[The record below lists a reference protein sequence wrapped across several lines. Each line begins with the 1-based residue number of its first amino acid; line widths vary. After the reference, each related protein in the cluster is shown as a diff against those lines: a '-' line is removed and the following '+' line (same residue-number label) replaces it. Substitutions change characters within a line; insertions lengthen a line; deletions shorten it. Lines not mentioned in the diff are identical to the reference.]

1 MRIVFMGTPDFAVP
15 TLTALIEGGHE
26 VVAVVTQPDKPKGR
40 GGKMQYTP
48 VKEAALARDIPVYQ
62 PKKIR
67 EPECIEE
74 LKNAILD
81 FDEDAAVTAA
91 EKIIKEGVSP
101 MDAIDAMGDAL
112 KVLGDKFQIMEV
124 FLPEILLATD
134 AFKAG
139 LKVLEPELM
148 KTIDAGSFQE
158 KPKVVIGTVKGD
170 VHAVGKDMVATML
183 TVGGFD
189 VKDVGA
195 DVDSEVFITAA
206 EEFGAQIIGLSAL
219 MSTTMPSQKEVIDFL
234 EAKGLRNKYKVIVGG
249 GPVTPQW
256 AEQIGADG
264 FSKDAVEAVELAK
277 SLLK

>member
-1 MRIVFMGTPDFAVP
+1 MDSGIKVRRLSGKPCPIVGVSARKLSKANDEQKPFSVS
-15 TLTALIEGGHE
+15 TLLE
-26 VVAVVTQPDKPKGR
+26 VTSMANVA
-40 GGKMQYTP
+40 
-48 VKEAALARDIPVYQ
+48 
-62 PKKIR
+62 
-67 EPECIEE
+67 CIEE

-101 MDAIDAMGDAL
+101 MDAIDAL

-206 EEFGAQIIGLSAL
+206 DHRPLRPDVHHDAQPEGSHRL
-219 MSTTMPSQKEVIDFL
+219 PRSQ
-234 EAKGLRNKYKVIVGG
+234 
-249 GPVTPQW
+249 GPAQQV
-256 AEQIGADG
+256 
-264 FSKDAVEAVELAK
+264 
-277 SLLK
+277 

>member
-1 MRIVFMGTPDFAVP
+1 MAN
-15 TLTALIEGGHE
+15 
-26 VVAVVTQPDKPKGR
+26 VA
-40 GGKMQYTP
+40 
-48 VKEAALARDIPVYQ
+48 
-62 PKKIR
+62 
-67 EPECIEE
+67 CIEE

-81 FDEDAAVTAA
+81 FDEDVAVTAA

-134 AFKAG
+134 AFKA
-139 LKVLEPELM
+139 ELM

>member
-1 MRIVFMGTPDFAVP
+1 MDSGIKVRRLSGKPCPIVGVSARKLSKANDEQKPFSVS
-15 TLTALIEGGHE
+15 TLLE
-26 VVAVVTQPDKPKGR
+26 VTSMANVA
-40 GGKMQYTP
+40 
-48 VKEAALARDIPVYQ
+48 
-62 PKKIR
+62 
-67 EPECIEE
+67 CIEE

-81 FDEDAAVTAA
+81 FDEDAA

-170 VHAVGKDMVATML
+170 VHAVGKDMVATI
-183 TVGGFD
+183 D

>member
-1 MRIVFMGTPDFAVP
+1 MAN
-15 TLTALIEGGHE
+15 
-26 VVAVVTQPDKPKGR
+26 VA
-40 GGKMQYTP
+40 
-48 VKEAALARDIPVYQ
+48 
-62 PKKIR
+62 
-67 EPECIEE
+67 CIEE

-234 EAKGLRNKYKVIVGG
+234 EAKGLRNKYKVCLLYTSRIRRTAGTRPRTPKRCRLFRALFPRVRTPARH
-249 GPVTPQW
+249 PVPPRCGKPREP
-256 AEQIGADG
+256 AMPRPIRG
-264 FSKDAVEAVELAK
+264 
-277 SLLK
+277 

>member
-1 MRIVFMGTPDFAVP
+1 MAN
-15 TLTALIEGGHE
+15 
-26 VVAVVTQPDKPKGR
+26 VA
-40 GGKMQYTP
+40 
-48 VKEAALARDIPVYQ
+48 
-62 PKKIR
+62 
-67 EPECIEE
+67 CIEE

-112 KVLGDKFQIMEV
+112 EV

>member
-1 MRIVFMGTPDFAVP
+1 
-15 TLTALIEGGHE
+15 
-26 VVAVVTQPDKPKGR
+26 
-40 GGKMQYTP
+40 
-48 VKEAALARDIPVYQ
+48 
-62 PKKIR
+62 
-67 EPECIEE
+67 
-74 LKNAILD
+74 
-81 FDEDAAVTAA
+81 
-91 EKIIKEGVSP
+91 

-195 DVDSEVFITAA
+195 DVDSEVFISAA

-219 MSTTMPSQKEVIDFL
+219 MSTTMPSQKE
-234 EAKGLRNKYKVIVGG
+234 VIVGG

>member
-1 MRIVFMGTPDFAVP
+1 MAN
-15 TLTALIEGGHE
+15 
-26 VVAVVTQPDKPKGR
+26 VA
-40 GGKMQYTP
+40 
-48 VKEAALARDIPVYQ
+48 
-62 PKKIR
+62 
-67 EPECIEE
+67 CIEE

-189 VKDVGA
+189 V
-195 DVDSEVFITAA
+195 DSEVFITAA

-264 FSKDAVEAVELAK
+264 FSKDAVEAVEPAK

>member
-1 MRIVFMGTPDFAVP
+1 MAN
-15 TLTALIEGGHE
+15 
-26 VVAVVTQPDKPKGR
+26 VA
-40 GGKMQYTP
+40 
-48 VKEAALARDIPVYQ
+48 
-62 PKKIR
+62 
-67 EPECIEE
+67 CIEE

-124 FLPEILLATD
+124 FLPEIWLATD
-134 AFKAG
+134 A
-139 LKVLEPELM
+139 
-148 KTIDAGSFQE
+148 FQE

-206 EEFGAQIIGLSAL
+206 EEFGAQSIGLSAL

>member
-1 MRIVFMGTPDFAVP
+1 MAN
-15 TLTALIEGGHE
+15 
-26 VVAVVTQPDKPKGR
+26 VA
-40 GGKMQYTP
+40 
-48 VKEAALARDIPVYQ
+48 
-62 PKKIR
+62 
-67 EPECIEE
+67 CIEE

-170 VHAVGKDMVATML
+170 VHRPETFQGK
-183 TVGGFD
+183 
-189 VKDVGA
+189 
-195 DVDSEVFITAA
+195 
-206 EEFGAQIIGLSAL
+206 
-219 MSTTMPSQKEVIDFL
+219 
-234 EAKGLRNKYKVIVGG
+234 
-249 GPVTPQW
+249 
-256 AEQIGADG
+256 
-264 FSKDAVEAVELAK
+264 
-277 SLLK
+277 

>member
-1 MRIVFMGTPDFAVP
+1 MAN
-15 TLTALIEGGHE
+15 
-26 VVAVVTQPDKPKGR
+26 VA
-40 GGKMQYTP
+40 
-48 VKEAALARDIPVYQ
+48 
-62 PKKIR
+62 
-67 EPECIEE
+67 CIEE

-81 FDEDAAVTAA
+81 FDEDAAVTSA
-91 EKIIKEGVSP
+91 EKIIKEGASP

-112 KVLGDKFQIMEV
+112 KILGDKFQIMEV
-124 FLPEILLATD
+124 FL
-134 AFKAG
+134 
-139 LKVLEPELM
+139 LEPELM

>member
-1 MRIVFMGTPDFAVP
+1 MAN
-15 TLTALIEGGHE
+15 
-26 VVAVVTQPDKPKGR
+26 VA
-40 GGKMQYTP
+40 
-48 VKEAALARDIPVYQ
+48 
-62 PKKIR
+62 
-67 EPECIEE
+67 CIEE

-219 MSTTMPSQKEVIDFL
+219 MSTTMPSRRKSSTSSKPRACATSIRSSWAAV
-234 EAKGLRNKYKVIVGG
+234 
-249 GPVTPQW
+249 PVTPQW
-256 AEQIGADG
+256 GRADRRRR
-264 FSKDAVEAVELAK
+264 
-277 SLLK
+277 LLQGRRGSG

>member
-1 MRIVFMGTPDFAVP
+1 MAN
-15 TLTALIEGGHE
+15 
-26 VVAVVTQPDKPKGR
+26 VA
-40 GGKMQYTP
+40 
-48 VKEAALARDIPVYQ
+48 
-62 PKKIR
+62 
-67 EPECIEE
+67 CIEE

-195 DVDSEVFITAA
+195 D
-206 EEFGAQIIGLSAL
+206 
-219 MSTTMPSQKEVIDFL
+219 FL

-264 FSKDAVEAVELAK
+264 FSKDAVESVELAK
-277 SLLK
+277 ILLK